1 MTSTHHAVEDFMN
14 STITRATTLKATKAT
29 TRQNF
34 LHGAACAFAC
44 AVLGMLSAPSA
55 AQTPPA
61 TPAATPAA
69 QGPTG
74 YPQGGRVVIVVPFA
88 AGGATDI
95 IARLLADE
103 LGKRWGTAVVVDNRV
118 GAGGG
123 IGTEA
128 VARAKPD
135 GYTLL
140 LGTQTAL
147 SVNPSLQKKLAYNVD
162 KDFAPISLLANTP
175 LVLLASNKS
184 GITNVQELVAAVKT
198 RPDAV
203 SYGTSGNGTSQH
215 LTMLMLLNRIGA
227 RALHVPYKGSSQSLA
242 DLAGSQI
249 DMQFDNMSTALAF
262 AQNGQARALAVTSSA
277 RSRLR
282 PDLPTLAESGV
293 AGFAGFEAVTW
304 LGLLAPAGTPVPI
317 VRWLNKEVVEVL
329 ESPGVTAKLAAQGFT
344 PKPTSPESFR
354 KFIQDETVK
363 FADLIK
369 TNNIS
374 VD

>member
-1 MTSTHHAVEDFMN
+1 MTQSPQTASHIP
-14 STITRATTLKATKAT
+14 SLRRRLLRRA
-29 TRQNF
+29 
-34 LHGAACAFAC
+34 GAGLVW
-44 AVLGMLSAPSA
+44 AVLAASGGPAA
-55 AQTPPA
+55 AQA
-61 TPAATPAA
+61 VGA
-69 QGPTG
+69 QAGPGG
-74 YPQGGRVVIVVPFA
+74 YPHNGRVAVVVPFA
-88 AGGATDI
+88 PGGATDI
-95 IARLLADE
+95 VARLVADE
-103 LGKRWGTAVVVDNRV
+103 LGKRWGTSVVVENKA

-147 SVNPSLQKKLAYNVD
+147 SVNPTLLKKVGYNVD
-162 KDFAPISLLANTP
+162 KDFAPITELASTP

-184 GITNVQELVAAVKT
+184 GAATVQELVAVIKS

-227 RALHVPYKGSSQSLA
+227 KAVHVPYKGSSQSLV
-242 DLAGSQI
+242 DLAGNQI
-249 DMQFDNMSTALAF
+249 DLQFDNMTTALAF
-262 AQNGQARALAVTSSA
+262 AQNGQAKALAVTSST
-277 RSRLR
+277 RSPLR

-293 AGFAGFEAVTW
+293 PGFEAVTW
-304 LGLLAPAGTPVPI
+304 LGLLAPAGTPASV
-317 VRWLNKEVVEVL
+317 VAWLNKEVVAVL
-329 ESPGVTAKLAAQGFT
+329 ATPAVMSKLAAQGFT
-344 PKPTSPESFR
+344 PRPMSPEAFR

-363 FADLIK
+363 FADLIR
-369 TNNIS
+369 TNNIT